1 MRVGIKLFNPCDW
14 LSKVFWKLGDPDNL
28 EEDASAANRV
38 QKLTGEQCE
47 KSGKSHFLE
56 GK

>member
-14 LSKVFWKLGDPDNL
+14 LSNVFWKWGDPDNL

-38 QKLTGEQCE
+38 QQLTGGAMRKIWKEPL
-47 KSGKSHFLE
+47 S
-56 GK
+56 